1 MSKHKTKI
9 EKLFEHPLSGNIDA
23 DRLISALEHYGVDV
37 EITKHHRVKLFF
49 KAKELVFSLSHRN
62 ELSKD
67 TIVKIRHF
75 LEKVGLTP
83 DQL

>member
-1 MSKHKTKI
+1 MSKHKAKL

-23 DRLISALEHYGVDV
+23 NKLIAALEHYGAKV
-37 EITKHHRVKLFF
+37 EITKHHRVKVDMRD
-49 KAKELVFSLSHRN
+49 EDLVFSLSHRN

-67 TIVKIRHF
+67 TLVKIRHF

-83 DQL
+83 DKL